1 MHVYFS
7 HGKESGPWGSKIT
20 RLADVAKNHNYRVE
34 SIDYTKIQSP
44 DDRVQLLADTLE
56 NEEDEIILVG
66 SSMGGYVS
74 LAAAANIYVK
84 GIFLLAPALYI
95 PGYEVD
101 RFELKC
107 NHTEIV
113 HGWSDVVIPPEN
125 SIRFA
130 REKNCQLHLI
140 DGDHR
145 LASSLDTVERI
156 FRNFMATIY

>member
-7 HGKESGPWGSKIT
+7 HGKESGPWGGKIT
-20 RLADVAKNHNYRVE
+20 RLAAVAKELNYQVE

-44 DDRVQLLADTLE
+44 DDRVTLLTDILE
-56 NEEDEIILVG
+56 NEDDEIILVG

-74 LAAAANIYVK
+74 LAAAESIHVK
-84 GIFLLAPALYI
+84 GIFLLAPALCM

-101 RFELKC
+101 RFESKC
-107 NHTEIV
+107 SHTEIV
-113 HGWSDVVIPPEN
+113 HGWSDDVIPPEN

-145 LASSLDTVERI
+145 LTSSLDTVERI
-156 FRNFMATIY
+156 FRTFMVTI